1 MNKLEA
7 TRIAKNFIAT
17 DLKKVDW
24 FVSVESYIKA
34 IIFYGSRAKETN
46 REDSDID
53 ILIIL
58 PLEQEEKHTLGEYVY
73 NYENIEI
80 NIVLRSI
87 EKLRTIAKERKDSFQ
102 KEVFRGSEILVDTD
116 GEVTTLLREIDTI
129 IPNFS

>member
-116 GEVTTLLREIDTI
+116 GEVTTLLREIDAI
-129 IPNFS
+129 IPTFS

>member
-129 IPNFS
+129 IPTFS

>member
-46 REDSDID
+46 REDSGID

-129 IPNFS
+129 IPTFS